1 MKTTQ
6 EGLVIKSVGGLFEVC
21 PDGDAGAR
29 IPCRGRGSL
38 RRGDARVLVGDRV
51 VLAEEGSTAVIEQ
64 VLPRKNALIRPPLAN
79 LGALFVTLAV
89 TSPAPLPETT
99 DKLLAIAEHNA
110 IPAAVIV
117 TKSDLAPAAAQ
128 DLVALYR
135 GAGYPAFAVSRV
147 TGEGV
152 PALSDYLRGVLRGGC
167 IGAFSGAS
175 GVGKSSLINTLFPAC
190 AAAEGA
196 ISERIGR
203 GKNTTRHTELFPVFD
218 GGYLADTPGFSML
231 DFARFD
237 FMERDD
243 LAAAF
248 REFAPYLSACRY
260 TDCRHI
266 KEEECAVRAAVRD
279 GKISKSRYRSY
290 CTLYAVLD
298 GKAPYAGK

>member
-1 MKTTQ
+1 MKAMQ

-21 PDGDAGAR
+21 PDGDSGAR
-29 IPCRGRGSL
+29 IPCRARGSL

-51 VLAEEGSTAVIEQ
+51 VLSAEGSTTVIER

-89 TSPAPLPETT
+89 TAPAPLPETT
-99 DKLLAIAEHNA
+99 DKLLAIAEHNG

-117 TKSDLAPAAAQ
+117 TKSDLAPAAAE
-128 DLVALYR
+128 DLAALYR

-147 TGEGV
+147 GREGID
-152 PALSDYLRGVLRGGC
+152 ALADYLRGVLRNGC

-175 GVGKSSLINTLFPAC
+175 GVGKSSLINTLFPTC
-190 AAAEGA
+190 AAEEGE

-203 GKNTTRHTELFPVFD
+203 GRNTTRHTELFPVFE
-218 GGYLADTPGFSML
+218 GGYLADTPGFTML

-237 FMERDD
+237 FMARDD

-248 REFAPYLSACRY
+248 REFAPYLSGCRY

-266 KEEECAVRAAVRD
+266 KEEECSVRAAVRD
-279 GKISKSRYRSY
+279 GRIAESRYRSY
-290 CTLYAVLD
+290 CALYAVLD
-298 GKAPYAGK
+298 GKDPYAGK